1 MAPTAYPQ
9 QPPPCHA
16 WALSRLPRIKRS
28 CNRFPRQ
35 PARGAGASLPAQQP
49 RRLQQPLHSTLA
61 ALLALQPE
69 LTSRVSLG
77 VAVLD
82 VMGDRGGCR
91 ERLCFCEGRG
101 PLIGAMDGCA
111 SASGQWGLGDVDP
124 AALAAC
130 TATLAFNLTVHSSLI
145 HMDSFCHCWC
155 PHKTGGQAG
164 AGPVL
169 GEAGR
174 RRRAAPASTAR
185 PCRGY

>member
-1 MAPTAYPQ
+1 MRRWRRENAPQPVPSAHVVHPQ

-16 WALSRLPRIKRS
+16 WDLSRLPRMTHS

-49 RRLQQPLHSTLA
+49 RRLQQPLHSTHA

-69 LTSRVSLG
+69 LTSWVSLG

-101 PLIGAMDGCA
+101 PLIEAMDGCA
-111 SASGQWGLGDVDP
+111 SASWGCVRL
-124 AALAAC
+124 ARQRSQHAL
-130 TATLAFNLTVHSSLI
+130 LL
-145 HMDSFCHCWC
+145 
-155 PHKTGGQAG
+155 
-164 AGPVL
+164 
-169 GEAGR
+169 
-174 RRRAAPASTAR
+174 
-185 PCRGY
+185 